1 MLLSDPGAVD
11 AIAQVLNT
19 KAEKAPFEVPSLPE
33 GSEGQPPT
41 DKPEPVYQMTLRS
54 EDLGPRP
61 GRQPLLVL
69 LWPSLG
75 RVDVRLGESTW
86 TLRDV
91 ADVELYP
98 EVEVLF
104 RRHQPP
110 AFLFV
115 SVKGRV
121 SLVA

>member
-11 AIAQVLNT
+11 AIAEILHTTV
-19 KAEKAPFEVPSLPE
+19 EKAPFEVPRLPE
-33 GSEGQPPT
+33 GKEGQPST
-41 DKPEPVYQMTLRS
+41 DKAEPVYQMALHS
-54 EDLGPRP
+54 QELG
-61 GRQPLLVL
+61 QPLRLI

-75 RVDVRLGESTW
+75 RVDVRAGQSTW

-91 ADVELYP
+91 SDVELYP

-110 AFLFV
+110 ALLFV

>member
-1 MLLSDPGAVD
+1 MLLTDPGAVD
-11 AIAQVLNT
+11 AIARALNT

-41 DKPEPVYQMTLRS
+41 DKAEPVYQMTLNS
-54 EDLGPRP
+54 EELG
-61 GRQPLLVL
+61 QPLRIL
-69 LWPSLG
+69 LWPSLA
-75 RVDVRLGESTW
+75 RVDVRLGQTNW
-86 TLRDV
+86 TLRDI
-91 ADVELYP
+91 ADVEVYP